1 MPTIKNPVGKTL
13 ALFLGAAMLLSACS
27 PPGPRALLQGKKL
40 LDEGNYSSAIEKLK
54 TATELLTN
62 NALAFNCLGLA
73 YHQAGQ
79 PGEAEKYYL
88 KAIHLDRDLMEAH
101 FNLGCLYLTQTNR
114 IEQAK
119 TELITFTLRRD
130 VTEGWLRL
138 GLAQLRSRDP
148 DAAGRSFTN
157 AIRLSPQNP
166 EALTGLGLAR
176 LQRNQPRDAA
186 QFFFRALKEQPD
198 YAPALLNLAIVAQE
212 RLNDRALALQKYRE
226 YLALKPA
233 PENAEGVRALVRQ
246 LEQEISPPPSAPAIP
261 PRTQATGTVAQ
272 LTAPEPNA
280 AKTPPPEM
288 QRVVIPPKPASTN
301 AYAGRVAPPTA
312 PAKTETAVAPKLPL
326 STNVPK
332 LGSATAA
339 PPVVA
344 VETVKLQPEPTIKAA
359 QDVFHPTTPT
369 PAPPAGKVSAPPPL
383 VSTLSVPTNSAESKS
398 AKRGLLQRLNPL
410 NLFSSNT
417 NKQNAFAP
425 IPTGET
431 EVATAPPARETNAA
445 RTFPRYHFRVPAKP
459 VSGNRDE
466 AQRAFE
472 RGLQAQ
478 QLPQAIQ
485 AYRQAIQLDPSF
497 FAAYYNLGLAASELG
512 NQPMALEAYE
522 TALAIEP
529 DSANARYNFAL
540 LLEQGGYV
548 VDSVNELERLLSRSP
563 SEGRAQ
569 LALGNIYAQQLRQ
582 PAKARQCYEKVLET
596 DPRNPQAP
604 AIRDWLLANAR

>member
-13 ALFLGAAMLLSACS
+13 IVFLVVLLSACS

-40 LDEGNYSSAIEKLK
+40 LDEGNYSKAIEKLK
-54 TATELLTN
+54 TATELLPTN
-62 NALAFNCLGLA
+62 AIACNSLGLA

-79 PGEAEKYYL
+79 FGEAEKYYL

-119 TELITFTLRRD
+119 TELISYTLRRD
-130 VTEGWLRL
+130 VTEGWLKL

-148 DAAGRSFTN
+148 EAAGRSFTN

-186 QFFFRALKEQPD
+186 QFFARALKEQPD

-233 PENAEGVRALVRQ
+233 PENSEGVRALVRQ
-246 LEQEISPPPSAPAIP
+246 LEQELAPPPAPPSPP
-261 PRTQATGTVAQ
+261 PRTQATGSVAQ
-272 LTAPEPNA
+272 STAPEPNTA
-280 AKTPPPEM
+280 RTPPPDM
-288 QRVVIPPKPASTN
+288 QRIVIPPRPPATN
-301 AYAGRVAPPTA
+301 AARAVPSTPS
-312 PAKTETAVAPKLPL
+312 PKTETAVAPRLPL

-332 LGSATAA
+332 PAAATAA
-339 PPVVA
+339 PPAVA
-344 VETVKLQPEPTIKAA
+344 VETVKLQPEPEFKPA
-359 QDVFHPTTPT
+359 QDTSHPTAPAA
-369 PAPPAGKVSAPPPL
+369 PAPAAAKVSAPPPPQT
-383 VSTLSVPTNSAESKS
+383 STSSVPVVAADSKP
-398 AKRGLLQRLNPL
+398 AKRTLLQRLNPL
-410 NLFSSNT
+410 NLISGGS
-417 NKQNAFAP
+417 KQTAVTP
-425 IPTGET
+425 IPTSET
-431 EVATAPPARETNAA
+431 SVATASLPARETNAA
-445 RTFPRYHFRVPAKP
+445 RSFPRYHYRSPAKP
-459 VSGNRDE
+459 ASGNRDD
-466 AQRAFE
+466 AQRAFDQ
-472 RGLQAQ
+472 GSQAQ

-497 FAAYYNLGLAASELG
+497 FPAYYNLGLAASQLG
-512 NQPMALEAYE
+512 NQQMALDAYE
-522 TALAIEP
+522 TALVLTP

-548 VDSVNELERLLSRSP
+548 VDSANELERLVSRSP
-563 SEGRAQ
+563 SESRAL
-569 LALGNIYAQQLRQ
+569 LALANIYAQQLRQ
-582 PAKARQCYEKVLET
+582 PAKARQYYEKVLET

-604 AIRDWLLANAR
+604 AIREWLLANAQ